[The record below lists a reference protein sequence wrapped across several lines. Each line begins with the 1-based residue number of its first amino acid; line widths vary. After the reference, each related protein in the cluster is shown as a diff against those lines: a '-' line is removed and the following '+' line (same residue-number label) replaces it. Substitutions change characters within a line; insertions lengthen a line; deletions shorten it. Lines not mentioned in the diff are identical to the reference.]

1 MHGPQVQ
8 RDTDELEINLNR
20 WLLRKLTRRYR
31 SQRTDPHNPN
41 IAQLNGRRKL
51 IICSRHQDHSV
62 HNSGDTGSADGVFHR
77 FLSDGLVNMMTS
89 FRPAL
94 AIEISRTRRKDP
106 LPQPRS
112 IRVGILHQKRIRQS
126 YASETFRKIAS
137 VEFANRLK
145 MIFQVLLQALRKNGM
160 PVLLPLGVPDENV
173 ITGKID
179 VFHP

>member
-62 HNSGDTGSADGVFHR
+62 HNSGCHR
-77 FLSDGLVNMMTS
+77 VVICGLLLFVSWTS
-89 FRPAL
+89 FAQAPSAYQAYTGTDPKPIPPAPSL
-94 AIEISRTRRKDP
+94 GPANWVFNDPTFGSRI
-106 LPQPRS
+106 L
-112 IRVGILHQKRIRQS
+112 RVTDQNTNGGDS
-126 YASETFRKIAS
+126 YIPEDAGFFRTWNADS
-137 VEFANRLK
+137 
-145 MIFQVLLQALRKNGM
+145 
-160 PVLLPLGVPDENV
+160 
-173 ITGKID
+173 
-179 VFHP
+179 